1 MYVSV
6 AIVRAFAEALSHLG
20 VPTERTCAEADLDP
34 ALLSDSTEMVSLA
47 EYGRFLEVA
56 LRLSED
62 PAFALHVGE
71 RAQTGA
77 LHTVGY
83 LLLTC
88 RTMRDAI
95 AQFVRFA
102 ALIYEGARW
111 ELREHDGRATFAYEH
126 AGLEPHAAALDAE
139 FCLAFIVGVG
149 RHFCGREDAPREV
162 RFRHEAPAYAR
173 QHAQVFRCPVSF
185 GQPRHEI
192 VFKRSLL
199 DVPQIHRDEPVAQL
213 LSQRAEVLLSAR
225 GTDAMLRQRIV
236 DTVKYQPELASID
249 SDSLARRLGLGPRT
263 LRRRLAALNVS
274 LLALVEEAR
283 CELARDALAK
293 ATPIKEIACRLGY
306 SEPSAFQRAFK
317 RWTGM
322 TPGRYRASLLAVAK
336 AAPAPALPV
345 PGATSDGS
353 PRE

>member
-6 AIVRAFAEALSHLG
+6 ALIRTFAEALTQRG
-20 VPTERTCAEADLDP
+20 VDATRACAEADLEPGLLNDP
-34 ALLSDSTEMVSLA
+34 TEMVSA
-47 EYGRFLEVA
+47 TEYGRFLEVA
-56 LRLSED
+56 VRLSED

-71 RAQTGA
+71 RAQTAA

-83 LLLTC
+83 LLLNC

-102 ALIYEGARW
+102 ALIYEDARW
-111 ELREHDGRATFAYEH
+111 ELRESDSAAIFAYEH
-126 AGLEPHAAALDAE
+126 SVLAPEVAALDAE

-149 RHFCGREDAPREV
+149 RHFCGRENRPREV
-162 RFRHEAPAYAR
+162 RFRHAAPGHVRRYE
-173 QHAQVFRCPVSF
+173 QVFGCPVSF

-192 VFKRSLL
+192 IFKRSLL

-213 LSQRAEVLLSAR
+213 LRQRAENLLTAR
-225 GTDAMLRQRIV
+225 GTDALLKQRIV
-236 DTVKYQPELASID
+236 DLVKYQPDLD
-249 SDSLARRLGLGPRT
+249 SLDTDSLARRLGMGPRT
-263 LRRRLAALNVS
+263 LRRRLAVLNVS
-274 LLALVEEAR
+274 LNTLVEAAR
-283 CELARDALAK
+283 CELAREALTK

-322 TPGRYRASLLAVAK
+322 TPGQYRASA
-336 AAPAPALPV
+336 
-345 PGATSDGS
+345 GSDG
-353 PRE
+353 R